1 MVELQF
7 EPYGCK
13 AYAYPAG
20 QWVALGRDV
29 GRWARVTISGD
40 TVGLFQ
46 ILGNSVYQ
54 VTSAIPT
61 PSFSNILFP
70 VSSL

>member
-13 AYAYPAG
+13 AYAYPVG

-29 GRWARVTISGD
+29 GRWARITVSGD

-54 VTSAIPT
+54 VTSVIPT
-61 PSFSNILFP
+61 PSSSNILFP